1 MKQPDNNQVRT
12 STMIFAF
19 LFFAMIFSCHKC
31 KSQDTLSF
39 QQFKER
45 VTSIEQIMIH
55 QDKQI
60 QKFDKQSFIG
70 QQLFCY
76 GGLLV
81 AGGWC
86 TPNTPDNRSMKVS
99 MVITGVALDIAA
111 MIVIFDAR
119 KYLTRSSRV
128 QINSNGVSIFLDK

>member
-1 MKQPDNNQVRT
+1 MKQPDTKDIRW
-12 STMIFAF
+12 SFAILIIASIMIF
-19 LFFAMIFSCHKC
+19 LFMCNRSQA
-31 KSQDTLSF
+31 QDTLSLD
-39 QQFKER
+39 QFKER

-99 MVITGVALDIAA
+99 MVVTGVALDIAA

-119 KYLTRSSRV
+119 KHLVNSSRIKTTATGV
-128 QINSNGVSIFLDK
+128 AINLD